1 MAGGPWA
8 LKEWS
13 IAIEV
18 LLAGDFI
25 LLLRKGGIHER
36 GGQFRVASDRALLF
50 PTVEHQQ
57 PHWLKEPYR
66 DRALASPVDADPNS
80 AMITIPGWAEITE
93 VLPVASPAAA
103 AALLPHHIWTAEWL
117 RDRMAWKP
125 ELPLVALLLRA
136 HRFHVPVTLPRE
148 PRYGGCRSWIQLDPA
163 AIAALPASESVLSE
177 AAYRDRVTAIETT
190 LTTGA

>member
-1 MAGGPWA
+1 MEDAPWA

-13 IAIEV
+13 IAIEA

-36 GGQFRVASDRALLF
+36 GEQFWVANNRALLF

-57 PHWLKEPYR
+57 PYWLKEPYR
-66 DRALASPVDADPNS
+66 DRVLASPGDANPNS

-125 ELPLVALLLRA
+125 ERPLVALLLRA

-148 PRYGGCRSWIQLDPA
+148 PRYGGCRSWIQLDKA
-163 AIAALPASESVLSE
+163 AIAALPASEPALSDD
-177 AAYRDRVTAIETT
+177 AYRDRVIAIETT
-190 LTTGA
+190 LTAVA